1 MPQLKKDY
9 NGFLKMKSDPES
21 LNLALSS
28 IPLFSGLA
36 TECLSSL
43 SAYCRVYRYPK
54 SETVF
59 RKGDPSQGFY
69 YVLEGKVKL
78 YFVSERGTEKILEVL
93 TPGMTFGEA
102 MAFIEQPFPVFAE
115 TMARS
120 SLLFVQKEGLF
131 SAVRDHP
138 QMAMR
143 MLSGLSRRMHSLVD
157 VVESLCVMSSRERV
171 IGFLLAELEKRGNI
185 RGAVELPATKAV
197 VASLLNLTPE
207 TFSRILHSLEKD
219 RVVHIRG
226 RHVEVLD
233 PDKLRSCSSC

>member
-1 MPQLKKDY
+1 
-9 NGFLKMKSDPES
+9 MKSNPEPAS
-21 LNLALSS
+21 VVLTS
-28 IPLFSGLA
+28 IPLFRGLSA
-36 TECLSSL
+36 ECLSSL
-43 SAYCRVYRYPK
+43 SGHSRVLRYDRA
-54 SETVF
+54 ETVF

-93 TPGMTFGEA
+93 TPGMSFGEA
-102 MAFIEQPFPVFAE
+102 VVFLDQPYPVFAE
-115 TMARS
+115 TMLKS
-120 SLLFVQKEGLF
+120 SLLLVQKEGLF
-131 SAVRDHP
+131 AAVNDHP

-143 MLSGLSRRMHSLVD
+143 MLAGLSRRMHSLVD

-171 IGFLLAELEKRGNI
+171 VGFLLAELEKRGNI
-185 RGAVELPATKAV
+185 RGSVELPATKAV

-219 RVVHIRG
+219 RVLHIRG

-233 PDKLRSCSSC
+233 PERLRECASC